1 MSFSIQLHS
10 DISYSSTAINN
21 ITYLFNFS
29 QVFIEDGP
37 YKLTWTFRGNPG
49 TAEAYFP
56 NVNLDIGSINGSC
69 YVAGSTN
76 NATTRTQL
84 IGTLNVLRYM
94 TSATNY
100 YYNCNLNDNPPIIY
114 NSINKSANYIKVYLT
129 QPGTNAPITPANMG
143 AYVLNLYFEKI

>member
-10 DISYSSTAINN
+10 DSKYSDTSNNN

-49 TAEAYFP
+49 TGEAYFP
-56 NVNLDIGSINGSC
+56 NVNLDIGSVNGSS
-69 YVAGSTN
+69 YIGGPTN
-76 NATTRTQL
+76 NAIMKTQL
-84 IGTLNVLRYM
+84 IGTLNILRYM
-94 TSATNY
+94 TNITNY

-114 NSINKSANYIKVYLT
+114 NNINKSANYIRVYLT
-129 QPGTNAPITPANMG
+129 QPGTNTLITSANMG